1 MDSVGL
7 NLATSHRDAGTI
19 GDINASQAQQTD
31 TLQDIAETVF
41 VDITTGAD
49 GGDARD
55 QLVGFAMNTLLP
67 GLNAESETYLAAAS
81 TIPSLVVLVE
91 AMRAEVGAMAQL
103 VDDLLEAQYPG
114 EITAATGGLWS
125 LYRSY
130 SEQLSRH
137 ILPALAATPG
147 ISLTELFAEHQ
158 DLASVG
164 EEPN

>member
-19 GDINASQAQQTD
+19 NEISHAQAQQTD

-41 VDITTGAD
+41 VEISAGAD

-55 QLVGFAMNTLLP
+55 RLVGFAIDALLP
-67 GLNAESETYLAAAS
+67 SLAAESATYLTAAS
-81 TIPSLVVLVE
+81 QIPPRGVLAD
-91 AMRAEVGAMAQL
+91 AMRAELDAIAQL

-125 LYRSY
+125 LYRAY
-130 SEQLSRH
+130 SEQLARH
-137 ILPALAATPG
+137 VLPALAATPG
-147 ISLTELFAEHQ
+147 VSLTTLFAEQ
-158 DLASVG
+158 QSLASVAD
-164 EEPN
+164 ES